1 MNRRAFITLLGGAAI
16 ASPHVADAQAYPS
29 RPITMVVPFP
39 AGGGA
44 DVLVRILTRHMA
56 EDLGQVI
63 VVQNQPGAGGAIAFG
78 SVARTAPD
86 GYTLVWTSAGFAV
99 MAVTLSNLSFNP
111 QQDFVHICNVAE
123 NPFVLVVNPQVPAT
137 SVQKLIELAKAR
149 PGAINFA
156 HNGTATLTNLVV
168 ELLKLQT
175 GISVA
180 QVAYR
185 GDNFSVSD
193 VIAGHVQAMFSNS
206 PVALPHV
213 AAGRLHALAVT
224 SPKRSPAAPDLP
236 TMIESGVPD
245 FRAVVW
251 QGFSAPAGTPQP
263 IVDRLNAAARQA
275 LQTPEVMGRFKELG
289 AQPIG
294 STPEEF
300 DALRPD
306 ANSRS
311 GPTWCVAPASRPI
324 SPNCRANA
332 GAVRGASRVTAPSVA
347 PLELSSR
354 DRCGSGDRTIALMRH
369 TRTGLSLVRS

>member
-1 MNRRAFITLLGGAAI
+1 MNRRAFILLGGAAI
-16 ASPHVADAQAYPS
+16 ASPHVADAQSYPL

-78 SVARTAPD
+78 QVARSAPD
-86 GYTLVWTSAGFAV
+86 GHSVAGTSAGFAV
-99 MAVTLSNLSFNP
+99 MAVTLSNLSFDP
-111 QQDFVHICNVAE
+111 QKDFVHICNVAE
-123 NPFVLVVNPQVPAT
+123 NPFVLVVNPQVTAK
-137 SVQKLIELAKAR
+137 SVQDLIEFAKAH
-149 PGAINFA
+149 PGTMNFA

-224 SPKRSPAAPDLP
+224 SPKRSPAAPELP
-236 TMIESGVPD
+236 TMIEAGGPD
-245 FRAVVW
+245 FQAVLW

-275 LQTPEVMGRFKELG
+275 LQAADVMGRFKELG
-289 AQPIG
+289 AQPVG
-294 STPEEF
+294 STPEDFAALIRRPRTELA
-300 DALRPD
+300 DAV
-306 ANSRS
+306 SR
-311 GPTWCVAPASRPI
+311 
-324 SPNCRANA
+324 
-332 GAVRGASRVTAPSVA
+332 
-347 PLELSSR
+347 
-354 DRCGSGDRTIALMRH
+354 
-369 TRTGLSLVRS
+369 